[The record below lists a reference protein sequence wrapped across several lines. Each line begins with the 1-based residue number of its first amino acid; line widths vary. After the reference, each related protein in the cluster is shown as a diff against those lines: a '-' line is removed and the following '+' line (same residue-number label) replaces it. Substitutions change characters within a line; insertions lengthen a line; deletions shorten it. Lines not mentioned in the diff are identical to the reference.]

1 MSKLDDLLATYQAE
15 AQKLGASVDA
25 NLLAKVTKGL
35 GPSIYKADS
44 SKVAASDK
52 TEITRVKDNFL
63 KKKLGIVDDAV
74 ADALIKQVVDI
85 FGSSNTN
92 KHRALFYYFLVV
104 KAGKESLYA

>member
-15 AQKLGASVDA
+15 AQKLGVSVNAD
-25 NLLAKVTKGL
+25 LLAKVTKGL

-52 TEITRVKDNFL
+52 AELTRVKENFL
-63 KKKLGIVDDAV
+63 AKKLGITDEAV
-74 ADALIKQVVDI
+74 ADDLIRQVIDI
-85 FGSSNTN
+85 FGSRNTN